1 MSKYLH
7 TETFTQ
13 MFRKINKKT
22 FVKNKTNDEAI
33 VLKVENEILR
43 ASMKELLSL
52 SLEMHGDLAKKFDK
66 SKIELITI
74 STSIEAA
81 TKLFDVFKKALD
93 NATEELSM
101 RTNEHADVIAAR
113 LFDNDISEVKN
124 LMATFAAC
132 SEVLK
137 EM

>member
-1 MSKYLH
+1 MTEYLH
-7 TETFTQ
+7 TATFTQ
-13 MFRKINKKT
+13 MFQEIKKRILT
-22 FVKNKTNDEAI
+22 KNKSNSEI
-33 VLKVENEILR
+33 VALKIENEILKT
-43 ASMKELLSL
+43 SMKELVSL
-52 SLEMHGDLAKKFDK
+52 SLEMQSDLVKKFDK

-81 TKLFDVFKKALD
+81 VKLFDVFKEAID
-93 NATEELSM
+93 CATEEIAVF
-101 RTNEHADVIAAR
+101 TNEEKSDVAAR
-113 LFDNDISEVKN
+113 MFNYDISEVKN